1 MRSGT
6 SSTSSGSTRF
16 RTTTS
21 GSSSRRH
28 RSGRTASPCV
38 ANAVPSSKSSPTSSA
53 STRRTLAAYSRATAT
68 IVWPQLRRSRRPSR
82 RSGRSVHLTTATR
95 SPASAPLP
103 RASRRRCTA
112 ARMRCE
118 ATRADSRS
126 NPMSRNGRLETCGS
140 TLLVLAAIVATL
152 VTPAGGSI
160 GRRGALPTRLPGT
173 LTVAVDIGTVGLA
186 EGAIVNG
193 TVVRAKGF
201 EIDLARRLAG
211 KLGAKLRI
219 IDVPFARVFTPGSK
233 LFDVSISHVTITAER
248 AKSVDF
254 SRPYFVVNKGVL
266 VAPGVAPPATLAA
279 LRGLRI
285 CAQAAT
291 TSIVY
296 VRTKLRPTAA
306 PHSFPSPID
315 ALRALSDGFCQAMIA
330 DLEILVAAKRDQPDL
345 YGPIAGQIVT
355 NERYGAVF
363 EKGSRLRAPVGSAL
377 QSLARAGVLTRLAT
391 RWFGAGWDK
400 APVLR

>member
-1 MRSGT
+1 
-6 SSTSSGSTRF
+6 
-16 RTTTS
+16 
-21 GSSSRRH
+21 
-28 RSGRTASPCV
+28 
-38 ANAVPSSKSSPTSSA
+38 
-53 STRRTLAAYSRATAT
+53 
-68 IVWPQLRRSRRPSR
+68 
-82 RSGRSVHLTTATR
+82 
-95 SPASAPLP
+95 
-103 RASRRRCTA
+103 
-112 ARMRCE
+112 MRCE

-363 EKGSRLRAPVGSAL
+363 ERGSRLRAPVGSAL